1 MAATEFQPQSN
12 WPLLSKRKSIENF
25 IKNMTFGNDIS
36 QIQSPLCGRSL
47 QRVSNVKG
55 SKHMTRTSQVWEK
68 PGEGPGRK
76 SMHLAYSIGITR
88 FQIGTSMTKGMHEI

>member
-1 MAATEFQPQSN
+1 M
-12 WPLLSKRKSIENF
+12 RKIIENF
-25 IKNMTFGNDIS
+25 IQGMTLGHDIS

-47 QRVSNVKG
+47 LRVSNIKG
-55 SKHMTRTSQVWEK
+55 SNHMTRISHVREK

-76 SMHLAYSIGITR
+76 SMHLASSIGITR

>member
-1 MAATEFQPQSN
+1 MSM
-12 WPLLSKRKSIENF
+12 RKSIENF
-25 IKNMTFGNDIS
+25 IQDMNLGHDIS

-47 QRVSNVKG
+47 PRVSNLKR

-68 PGEGPGRK
+68 TGEGPGKK